1 MSDLPTY
8 DQIDELVDTDALKLR
23 DLAWA
28 LTNEVQRLRADLAAM
43 RKRLVAVEEFGTVM
57 ADSVKRRQ
65 AQQEAVLAAT
75 RWEDG
80 EDREEVPTDEIRAI
94 YAEPTPEATP

>member
-8 DQIDELVDTDALKLR
+8 DQIDELVDSDPLRLR
-23 DLAWA
+23 DLTWE
-28 LTNEVQRLRADLAAM
+28 LTTEVQRLRAEIAAV
-43 RKRLVAVEEFGTVM
+43 KERLVAVEEFGTVM